1 MIVHLDGRTA
11 EQIVLGILSG
21 KDPGDVAVL
30 ADAYIQERTRDT
42 TFTNF
47 SALKYFIWNARGHP
61 EKYMGMTGD
70 RVRSIIEDEARRIES
85 TGLGSVITCEFWSW
99 YPFFQAEY
107 IAEVTNVVADAML
120 RYSDR
125 PKKRRS
131 G

>member
-1 MIVHLDGRTA
+1 MIVHLDGRMA
-11 EQIVLGILSG
+11 EQIAWGVLSG

-42 TFTNF
+42 TFINF
-47 SALKYFIWNARGHP
+47 SALRYFIGNAREHP

-70 RVRSIIEDEARRIES
+70 RVRSIIEDEARKIDRSE
-85 TGLGSVITCEFWSW
+85 LGSVITCEFWSW
-99 YPFFQAEY
+99 YPFLQAEY

-120 RYSDR
+120 RYTDR
-125 PKKRRS
+125 PRKRRS